1 MIEYLGKNRA
11 KLIVSF
17 GSGKDRKRHTKTVT
31 YETKKELKEMHRKF
45 EESWKRNPL
54 LDSTVSELVDNYIT
68 SRKVLG
74 VEATTI
80 QGYEN
85 TEKRINAVLGGLN
98 SGEVTSYQVQQLINT
113 LGKKYKAKT
122 IRNTVSLLSASY
134 DNAVRLGQL
143 SFNPCKMVDLPKK
156 ERKKI
161 DIFSKE
167 DISNFLNALS
177 EERLDYVVGYELAL
191 FCGMRRSEILGLKE
205 EDINIPFKC
214 VSINKSRH
222 RVNGRDYV
230 QPTKTEGSRRT
241 LAVPEFVLEDIKSLI
256 DEHHSKE
263 YDVTDYLVQ
272 DGFGQPMTPSA
283 LTQRI
288 LRIEQE
294 AGLPN
299 VSLHD
304 LRHTF
309 ASMLNSANID
319 IAMISRELGHSN
331 ISTTLNIYTHVFG
344 NVADASRSI
353 AENLNAEFSAPSM
366 PLVNEKNA

>member
-1 MIEYLGKNRA
+1 MIELLGKNKA

-17 GSGKDRKRHTKTVT
+17 GSGVERKRHTKTVT
-31 YETKKELKEMHRKF
+31 YETKSELKEMYRKF
-45 EESWKRNPL
+45 EEQWKRNPM
-54 LDSTVSELVDNYIT
+54 LDSSVRELVENYIIT
-68 SRKVLG
+68 RRVLG
-74 VEATTI
+74 VEETTL
-80 QGYEN
+80 QGYEST
-85 TEKRINAVLGGLN
+85 TERICAVLGNLN
-98 SGEVTSYQVQQLINT
+98 SGEVTSYQVQQLVNT
-113 LGKKYKAKT
+113 LGQKYKAKT
-122 IRNTVSLLSASY
+122 IRNTISLLSASY
-134 DNAVRLGQL
+134 DNAIKLGQL

-156 ERKKI
+156 ERKEI

-222 RVNGRDYV
+222 RVKGKDYV

-241 LAVPEFVLEDIKSLI
+241 LAVPEFVLEDIKRLI

-263 YDVTDYLVQ
+263 YEVSDYLIQ
-272 DGFGQPMTPSA
+272 DGFGQPMTPAA

-288 LRIEQE
+288 YYIEE
-294 AGLPN
+294 RASLPN

-353 AENLNAEFSAPSM
+353 AENLNEEFSAPKM
-366 PLVNEKNA
+366 PLANKMNA